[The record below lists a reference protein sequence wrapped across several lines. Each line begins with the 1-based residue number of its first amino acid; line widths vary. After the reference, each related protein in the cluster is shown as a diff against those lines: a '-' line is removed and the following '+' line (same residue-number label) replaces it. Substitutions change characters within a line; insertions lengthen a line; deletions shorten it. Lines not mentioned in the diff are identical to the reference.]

1 MLNTAPSTLKPC
13 SVEGKR
19 IQSALFTPG
28 NLIVDGAVK
37 DIAGLVEG
45 MKRGRFANLNVAGQV
60 TGRRRSFKV
69 SLFAKCP
76 RKGPIW
82 GHFT

>member
-1 MLNTAPSTLKPC
+1 MSNTAPSTLKPC

-19 IQSALFTPG
+19 IQSALSTPG
-28 NLIVDGAVK
+28 HLIVDGAVK
-37 DIAGLVEG
+37 DIAGLVDG
-45 MKRGRFANLNVAGQV
+45 MKRGHFANLNVAGQV